1 MSGLTLDYETADRI
15 TLLTLKEALND
26 VNSFIQKIEEKNI
39 PDYLASDY
47 TYHTQLQ
54 KHLHGVIDY
63 YGGFE

>member
-39 PDYLASDY
+39 PEHLASDY
-47 TYHTQLQ
+47 TYHIAL
-54 KHLHGVIDY
+54 KKSLEGVIDY
-63 YGGFE
+63 YGGFD